1 MREVIAE
8 LKSLRLHGMALRYEE
23 LVAEGGSRLQTADWL
38 LRALLEA
45 EVTDRH
51 VRSIRYQLSAAR
63 FPIYRDLAGFDFG
76 QSKVDEQLIKQ
87 LAAGDFA
94 DSAANVV
101 LIGGTGYVT

>member
-1 MREVIAE
+1 MRDVIAE
-8 LKSLRLHGMALRYEE
+8 LKSLRLHGMLQRYEE
-23 LVAEGGSRLQTADWL
+23 LLAEGGSRLQTADWL

-45 EVTDRH
+45 EVNDRH

-63 FPIYRDLAGFDFG
+63 FPVHRDLASFDFG